1 MRIGLFGGAF
11 NPIHRCHLTIADQ
24 VRERLSLDQVLF
36 IPTGTPPHKPA
47 DTLAPADHRLA
58 MVRLAIHGHPA
69 FAVSDLEIQRPG
81 KSYSVDTVTSLQ
93 SRYGPGT
100 ELLFLIG
107 LDAFLQI
114 TTWHRPSDLL
124 HACHFVVFGR
134 PGQMFRQTFQLVAG
148 LPGLPPLRLE
158 ALEALDSGRADRL
171 DVPGEGLR
179 GITLLRLPPCPIS
192 ASDIRER
199 IRGGRS
205 LTDLLPPPVESYII
219 RTKLYRE
226 DTDHA

>member
-24 VRERLSLDQVLF
+24 VRERLSLDQILF
-36 IPTGTPPHKPA
+36 IPTGTPPHKRA
-47 DTLAPADHRLA
+47 DTLAPADHRLE
-58 MVRLAIHGHPA
+58 MVRLAIHGHPG

-81 KSYSVDTVTSLQ
+81 NSYSVDTVTSLQ

-100 ELLFLIG
+100 DLLFLIG

-114 TTWHRPSDLL
+114 STWHRPSDLL
-124 HACHFVVFGR
+124 HACRFVVFGR
-134 PGQMFRQTFQLVAG
+134 PGQMFRLVAG
-148 LPGLPPLRLE
+148 LPLLPPLRLE
-158 ALEALDSGRADRL
+158 GLEALDSGRADRL
-171 DVPGEGLR
+171 DVPEEGRR

-199 IRGGRS
+199 VRGGRS
-205 LTDLLPPPVESYII
+205 LTDLLPPQVESYII
-219 RTKLYRE
+219 QAKLYRE